1 MRVVSSPRSRH
12 SDRGNH
18 RPVPRA
24 NAKVAVSNSR
34 KLVLIDAN
42 GLVYRAFFA
51 LPYFTTSSGR
61 PTNAVYGF
69 TNMLLKIL
77 DEELPNYVAA
87 AFDKPAPTFRHR
99 AYEQYKAHRERMPD
113 DLRPQIKT
121 AKEIVEALA
130 IPIFELEGFEA
141 EDILGTIARKAS
153 ADGFDVL
160 IVTGDLDTLQLVDER
175 IKVMVTSR
183 GITETTLY
191 DPAKVMARFGITPA
205 QMTDFK
211 GLKGDTTDN
220 IPGVPGIGE
229 KTAAQLIQ
237 QFGTVED
244 LLEQLDRA
252 PEKLKAK
259 LQQHA
264 EQVLQSKHLA
274 TIVTSVPIQWSW
286 PDLTRKTPD
295 RQRLQ
300 ALFDELEFKS
310 LLERVGVVE
319 AQTAGSY
326 SRVRD
331 EEELEKIVRGTTEL
345 GVFLARNEGHPLAAT
360 VSGLALAPEPGRA
373 HYLALPDAEIPPLVR
388 GIMEDSSI
396 LKVSGDAKA
405 DRLTLRRLGI
415 RPAGFD
421 FDVAIASYLLN
432 PGKRT
437 HTVAT
442 AAWEF
447 LKWRLRIA
455 NEEDGDKL
463 ALDSDEITD
472 AGEVADAS
480 RRLRPVLEAQMR
492 EKEVYALFT
501 DIEMPLVA
509 VLAEMEVAGVAV
521 DVGYLETLSGEME
534 RRLADLTAEIY
545 RLAGTEFNI
554 SSPKQLGFVLFEK
567 LQLPAL
573 KRTKTGLST
582 DAEVLE
588 YLAPQHAVVAKIL
601 EHRELTKLKTTYV
614 DVLPKLLDPKSGRVH
629 TTFNQT
635 VAATGRV
642 ITTDPNLQNI
652 PIRSEEGRKIR
663 RAIIAA
669 PGARLVG
676 ADYSQIDLRVLAH
689 ITEDPGLLGAFERDD
704 DVHAVTASE
713 IFGVPRSEV
722 TPEQR
727 RRAKTIV
734 FGVAYG
740 MSEFGLAAQLGLSKT
755 EAKAY
760 IDRYYAKY
768 PRVRQYM
775 LDIVGQVR
783 RTGYVTTLLNR
794 RRYIPEVHTRNRP
807 IREAAERTAINTP
820 IQGSTADIIKKA
832 MIEIARDVLPRFPR
846 AVMTLQV
853 HDELLFEVPEGD
865 VKPVADAAKGV
876 MERAFPLR
884 VPLRVD
890 TKAGPNWRDMDPVS

>member
-1 MRVVSSPRSRH
+1 MA
-12 SDRGNH
+12 G
-18 RPVPRA
+18 
-24 NAKVAVSNSR
+24 SR
-34 KLVLIDAN
+34 KLILIDAN

-69 TNMLLKIL
+69 TNMILKIL
-77 DEELPNYVAA
+77 DEELPQYVSA

-113 DLRPQIKT
+113 DLRPQIGT
-121 AKEIVEALA
+121 AKEILEALA
-130 IPIFELEGFEA
+130 IPIFEVEGFEA

-153 ADGFDVL
+153 AEGFDVL

-220 IPGVPGIGE
+220 IPGVPGVGE

-244 LLEQLDRA
+244 LLENLDRA
-252 PEKLKAK
+252 PEKLKTK

-274 TIVTSVPIQWSW
+274 TIVTTVPIQWSW
-286 PDLTRKTPD
+286 PDLARKAPD
-295 RQRLQ
+295 RERLQ
-300 ALFDELEFKS
+300 ALFAELEFKS
-310 LLERVGVVE
+310 LIERVGVVE
-319 AQTAGSY
+319 AQETGAY
-326 SRVRD
+326 SLTRN
-331 EEELEKIVRGTTEL
+331 GAEL
-345 GVFLARNEGHPLAAT
+345 GQVLRGASEVGVFFARSEGHPLTAT
-360 VSGLALAPEPGRA
+360 VRGIAVAPQAGRA
-373 HYLALPDAEIPPLVR
+373 YYLPLADGEVPPLVR
-388 GIMEDSSI
+388 RILEDSSV

-405 DRLTLRRLGI
+405 DRLALRRLGI

-421 FDVAIASYLLN
+421 FDVSVASYLLN

-447 LKWRLRIA
+447 LKWRLRIG
-455 NEEDGDKL
+455 EEAEKDML
-463 ALDSDEITD
+463 PLDRDDTAA
-472 AGEVADAS
+472 AGEVADAN
-480 RRLRPVLEAQMR
+480 RRLQPVLETHMR
-492 EKEVYALFT
+492 ERQVYELFT

-509 VLAEMEVAGVAV
+509 VLTEMEVAGVAV
-521 DVGYLETLSGEME
+521 DVGYLETLSGEMD
-534 RRLADLTAEIY
+534 RRLVDLTTEIY

-567 LQLPAL
+567 LQLPSL

-588 YLAPQHAVVAKIL
+588 SLAPHHAVVAKIL
-601 EHRELTKLKTTYV
+601 EHRELTKLKNTYV
-614 DVLPKLLDPKSGRVH
+614 DVLPKLRDPKTGRVH

-652 PIRSEEGRKIR
+652 PIRTEEGRKIR

-669 PGARLVG
+669 PGTRLVG

-689 ITEDPGLLGAFERDD
+689 ITEDPVLLDTFERDD

-713 IFGVPRSEV
+713 LFGVPRAQV
-722 TPEQR
+722 TTEQR

-740 MSEFGLAAQLGLSKT
+740 MSEFGLAAELGLSKT

-768 PRVRQYM
+768 PKVRQYM
-775 LDIVGQVR
+775 LDIVNEVR

-820 IQGSTADIIKKA
+820 IQGSTADILKKA
-832 MIEIARDVLPRFPR
+832 MIDIARDVLPKFPR

-853 HDELLFEVPEGD
+853 HDELLFEVLEGEVED
-865 VKPVADAAKGV
+865 LADAAQEV

-890 TKAGPNWRDMDPVS
+890 TKAGLNWRDMEPINSRKKLAT

>member
-1 MRVVSSPRSRH
+1 MSE
-12 SDRGNH
+12 
-18 RPVPRA
+18 
-24 NAKVAVSNSR
+24 SR

-51 LPYFTTSSGR
+51 LPYFTTSTGR

-77 DEELPNYVAA
+77 DEEQPNYVAA

-130 IPIFELEGFEA
+130 IPIFELEGYEA
-141 EDILGTIARKAS
+141 EDVLGTIARKAS

-183 GITETTLY
+183 GITETTVY
-191 DPAKVMARFGITPA
+191 DPSKVMERFGIIPA

-244 LLEQLDRA
+244 LLEHLDRV

-274 TIVTSVPIQWSW
+274 TIVTNAQIEWSW

-295 RQRLQ
+295 RERLQ
-300 ALFDELEFKS
+300 ALFNELEFKS

-331 EEELEKIVRGTTEL
+331 EEELDKKVRGATEL
-345 GVFLARNEGHPLAAT
+345 GVFLARNEGHPLAAA

-373 HYLALPDAEIPPLVR
+373 YYLALPDAEIPPLVR
-388 GIMEDSSI
+388 GILEDSSI

-447 LKWRLRIA
+447 LKWRLRI
-455 NEEDGDKL
+455 GDEAEGEKL
-463 ALDSDEITD
+463 ALDRDET
-472 AGEVADAS
+472 ARASEVADAS
-480 RRLRPVLEAQMR
+480 RRLRTVLETQMR
-492 EKEVYALFT
+492 EKEVYDLFT

-509 VLAEMEVAGVAV
+509 VLTEMEVAGVAV

-554 SSPKQLGFVLFEK
+554 SSPKQLSFVLFEK

-669 PGARLVG
+669 PGTRLVG

-722 TPEQR
+722 TSEQR

-890 TKAGPNWRDMDPVS
+890 TKAGPNWRDMEPVS

>member
-1 MRVVSSPRSRH
+1 VSKS
-12 SDRGNH
+12 
-18 RPVPRA
+18 
-24 NAKVAVSNSR
+24 K
-34 KLVLIDAN
+34 KLILIDAN

-51 LPYFTTSSGR
+51 LPYFTTSTGR

-77 DEELPNYVAA
+77 DEEAPNYVAA

-99 AYEQYKAHRERMPD
+99 LYTEYKAHRERMPD
-113 DLRPQIKT
+113 DLRPQIAT

-130 IPIFELEGFEA
+130 IPIFEVEGYEA
-141 EDILGTIARKAS
+141 EDILATIARKAS
-153 ADGFDVL
+153 AEGFDVL
-160 IVTGDLDTLQLVDER
+160 IVTGDLDALQLIDER

-183 GITETTLY
+183 GITETTVY
-191 DPAKVMARFGITPA
+191 DSAKVKVRFGIAPA

-220 IPGVPGIGE
+220 IPGVPGVGE
-229 KTAAQLIQ
+229 KTASQLIQ
-237 QFGTVED
+237 QFGSVED
-244 LLEQLDRA
+244 MLDHMDRA
-252 PEKLKAK
+252 PERLRAK
-259 LQQHA
+259 LQQYG

-274 TIVTSVPIQWSW
+274 TIVTNAPIDWSW
-286 PDLTRKTPD
+286 HDLARKAPD
-295 RQRLQ
+295 RERLQ
-300 ALFDELEFKS
+300 VLFAELEFKS
-310 LLERVGVVE
+310 LLERVGVAE
-319 AQTAGSY
+319 AQEAGVY
-326 SRVRD
+326 S
-331 EEELEKIVRGTTEL
+331 LVRGEPEL
-345 GVFLARNEGHPLAAT
+345 GRALRGVNELGIFFARGEGHPLVAA
-360 VSGLALAPEPGRA
+360 VRGLAVAPESGRA
-373 HYLALPDAEIPPLVR
+373 YYLPLTDEQVPPVVR
-388 GIMEDSSI
+388 RILEDPSL
-396 LKVSGDAKA
+396 LKVSADAKA
-405 DRLTLRRLGI
+405 DRLTLQRLGV

-421 FDVAIASYLLN
+421 FDVSIASYLLN

-437 HTVAT
+437 HTVST

-447 LKWRLRIA
+447 LKWRLS
-455 NEEDGDKL
+455 EDEAKDKL
-463 ALDSDEITD
+463 ALDRNDTVR
-472 AGEVADAS
+472 AGEIADAT
-480 RRLRPVLEAQMR
+480 RRLRSILETLMQER
-492 EKEVYALFT
+492 QVYELFV
-501 DIEMPLVA
+501 DIEMPLVP
-509 VLAEMEVAGVAV
+509 VLADMEFAGVAV
-521 DVGYLETLSGEME
+521 DVPYLETLSRELE

-567 LQLPAL
+567 LQLPSL

-588 YLAPQHAVVAKIL
+588 ALAPQHAVVAKIL
-601 EHRELTKLKTTYV
+601 EHRELTKLKSTYV
-614 DVLPKLLDPKSGRVH
+614 DVLPKLLDPKTGRVH

-635 VAATGRV
+635 VAATGRLV
-642 ITTDPNLQNI
+642 STEPNLQNI

-669 PGARLVG
+669 PGTLLVG

-689 ITEDPGLLGAFERDD
+689 ITEDPGLLDAFERDD

-713 IFGVPRSEV
+713 LFGVHRSEV
-722 TPEQR
+722 TAEQR

-740 MSEFGLAAQLGLSKT
+740 MSEFGFAAQLGVSKT

-760 IDRYYAKY
+760 IDRYYAEY
-768 PRVRQYM
+768 PKVRQYM
-775 LDIVGQVR
+775 LDIVNQVR

-820 IQGSTADIIKKA
+820 IQGSTADILKKA
-832 MIEIARDVLPRFPR
+832 MIDLARDVLPKFPR
-846 AVMTLQV
+846 AKMMLQV
-853 HDELLFEVPEGD
+853 HDELLFEVPTAD
-865 VKPVADAAKGV
+865 VEDLAEAAQQV

-890 TKAGPNWRDMDPVS
+890 TKAGPNWRDMEPIAARKRLTT